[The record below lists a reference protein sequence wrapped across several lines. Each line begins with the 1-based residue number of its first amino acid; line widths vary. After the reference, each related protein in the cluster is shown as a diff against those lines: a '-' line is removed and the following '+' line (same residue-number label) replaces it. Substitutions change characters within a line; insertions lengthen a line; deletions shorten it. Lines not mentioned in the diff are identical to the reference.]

1 MTLRPD
7 RPHQLP
13 LQAVG
18 RDAAA
23 GLDLR
28 LLVGDDAAVAL
39 FARAM
44 LACAW
49 GGKGMSR
56 GRWGSRVVPD
66 GELGR
71 GTSLGKDTL
80 QAFEVLVRDLVA
92 ERGPWETEAFSEQGE
107 DPAMLE
113 RIVVAPVMGR
123 FRPLAQGHHSLVTSV
138 IRTEQTIGF
147 VEEFRATTP
156 VRTPFEGVLVGM
168 LALPGEHL
176 HQGQPVAWLRP
187 A

>member
-7 RPHQLP
+7 RTHQLP
-13 LQAVG
+13 LQAV
-18 RDAAA
+18 RWDAAA

-28 LLVGDDAAVAL
+28 LPVGDDAVVAL
-39 FARAM
+39 FARVM
-44 LACAW
+44 LARAC
-49 GGKGMSR
+49 GGNGMSR
-56 GRWGSRVVPD
+56 GRWGSSVMPG

-71 GTSLGKDTL
+71 GTPLGKDTL
-80 QAFEVLVRDLVA
+80 EAFEVLVRDLVA
-92 ERGPWETEAFSEQGE
+92 ERRPWETEAVSEQGE

-113 RIVVAPVMGR
+113 RIVVSPVMGR
-123 FRPLAQGHHSLVTSV
+123 FRPLAQGHQSLVTSV
-138 IRTEQTIGF
+138 IRPEQTIGF

-156 VRTPFEGVLVGM
+156 VRSPFEGVLVGM